1 MYLDITILCYYIINI
16 MAKAA
21 KPGDTSL
28 HKLSQA
34 GLQRLDIGQSW
45 KNLNLLSKVGDQ
57 IPSGN
62 LT

>member
-1 MYLDITILCYYIINI
+1 MYLYITILCYYIINI

-34 GLQRLDIGQSW
+34 GHW
-45 KNLNLLSKVGDQ
+45 SKLEKLELVEQGRRSNK
-57 IPSGN
+57 P
-62 LT
+62 